1 VEDEDEEV
9 TEEAT
14 ANEAADEENAEE
26 ESSGDALTKSIA
38 TGLGATL
45 VDWEGHEEQVGKE

>member
-1 VEDEDEEV
+1 MEDEDEEV